1 MGMNGMLSTR
11 IAQFDR
17 RYLDDVE
24 ERLNFHA
31 GGPSRLFELESNLTA
46 PVDSMA
52 EIAAQYRSLR
62 KLGAICRRVESE
74 LRDYS
79 ETAYC
84 SVRGEDGESTMHE
97 EATLRIGARDL
108 LDERFAYV
116 RAIYGDGILTF

>member
-1 MGMNGMLSTR
+1 MNGMLSTR
-11 IAQFDR
+11 IALFNC

-31 GGPSRLFELESNLTA
+31 GGPARLFDLEASLSR

-52 EIAAQYRSLR
+52 ELAAQYKSLR
-62 KLGAICRRVESE
+62 RLGTICRTVEGE
-74 LRDYS
+74 LRDYY

-84 SVRGEDGESTMHE
+84 SERGEDGVSTVHE
-97 EATLRIGARDL
+97 EATLRISARDL